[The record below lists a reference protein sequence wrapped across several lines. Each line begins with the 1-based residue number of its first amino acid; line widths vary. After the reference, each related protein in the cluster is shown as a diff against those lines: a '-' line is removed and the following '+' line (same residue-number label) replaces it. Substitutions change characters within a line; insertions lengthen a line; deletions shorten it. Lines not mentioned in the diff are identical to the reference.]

1 MIRFRGAEFFSRLA
15 NNTQENL
22 KCIKI
27 VKIMS
32 VTVMAQLSNLI
43 THQTSGYQSH
53 GQKCSVL
60 LQKEIEKKKDNV

>member
-1 MIRFRGAEFFSRLA
+1 MMIRFRGAEFFSRLA

-53 GQKCSVL
+53 GQKSVL